1 MWLKN
6 KAVSL
11 YLIIYT
17 HLLLVA
23 PELEVGLTLA
33 AGIGFAGVLGVVEDQ
48 HVARRSL
55 RRNHARI
62 LGHIPGNK
70 SYHTLKLLK
79 IQRLRL
85 FHISLQEN
93 IDLVYL

>member
-33 AGIGFAGVLGVVEDQ
+33 TGIGFAGVLGVVEDQ

-62 LGHIPGNK
+62 LGHIPRNK
-70 SYHTLKLLK
+70 SYYTFKLLEIK
-79 IQRLRL
+79 TT
-85 FHISLQEN
+85 SL
-93 IDLVYL
+93 ILYFPPGKY